1 MIKYKYKKFFERV
14 AKMKRC
20 KFQNVAICREIK
32 EREIF
37 RKIFRIQHPPIQICD
52 KALYKITNNAGKS
65 FIINSLYCIEYEENR
80 ECSVTDFFTGM
91 PIFLNNENFSILC
104 PLSEEEC
111 ECSEEEVVLEYK
123 VKKIPSKKAEH

>member
-1 MIKYKYKKFFERV
+1 MVLFCSKKKDLEWYINNGWITNR
-14 AKMKRC
+14 R
-20 KFQNVAICREIK
+20 IS
-32 EREIF
+32 
-37 RKIFRIQHPPIQICD
+37 RKWR
-52 KALYKITNNAGKS
+52 NNAGKS